1 MLVGC
6 REVDRDA
13 VGDGDGEQKAP
24 GPRRMPVHAVD
35 NQPPVAGR
43 WMPAHRGPV
52 HLVRQDHA
60 GEARA
65 DRGANGAPARH
76 HLADVLFAP
85 QAEGEAMPAGRDP
98 GNEAVAGG
106 PFLKLHPE
114 NARVGDGLLAQQRR
128 WRAVEGGGGRY
139 RHRVPSA
146 RSIPAPRARSR
157 SSIRS
162 YPRSIWPMLWIT
174 ESLWAASAASNI
186 AIPAR
191 MSGLSTT
198 PPWSGEGPAITAR
211 CGSHSTMRA
220 PIPMSLSTKKSRDSN
235 SFSNTS
241 RIPSHCDATTIAID
255 IRSAGEGGP
264 RPAPPLRPRPPRAGR
279 VGGSLPGSTIKIE
292 KGREAWGGR
301 EEISGV
307 AGSFK
312 KKKKKDMRTRRTV
325 DNE

>member
-1 MLVGC
+1 MARPIVEAALRLDFFFFFSSRRRHTRC
-6 REVDRDA
+6 SRDWSSD
-13 VGDGDGEQKAP
+13 VCSSD
-24 GPRRMPVHAVD
+24 
-35 NQPPVAGR
+35 
-43 WMPAHRGPV
+43 
-52 HLVRQDHA
+52 LDHA

-191 MSGLSTT
+191 MSGLYTT

-220 PIPMSLSTKKSRDSN
+220 PIPISLSTKKRRDSN

-255 IRSAGEGGP
+255 MRSAGEAGHGP
-264 RPAPPLRPRPPRAGR
+264 ASSFWTGPPPARRGRGALPAPTTSCAPSRPGGGAPP
-279 VGGSLPGSTIKIE
+279 S
-292 KGREAWGGR
+292 
-301 EEISGV
+301 
-307 AGSFK
+307 
-312 KKKKKDMRTRRTV
+312 
-325 DNE
+325 